1 MDRPHRWVSEEPHI
15 PFDIDVVYEDAGIIV
30 IDKPHFLATTP
41 RGMWY
46 RQTALIRLRE
56 MFDEPDITPAHRL
69 DRLTAGIV
77 VFVRDPA
84 LRGAYQM
91 MFQGRKVSKTY
102 ECLAPCR
109 PTTRPRYGT
118 CLLYTSDA
126 ADE

>member
-56 MFDEPDITPAHRL
+56 MFDEPDITPAHR
-69 DRLTAGIV
+69 RTGSP
-77 VFVRDPA
+77 PA
-84 LRGAYQM
+84 
-91 MFQGRKVSKTY
+91 SS
-102 ECLAPCR
+102 C
-109 PTTRPRYGT
+109 
-118 CLLYTSDA
+118 S
-126 ADE
+126 